1 LPMLSDRAAADRRKC
16 WDMEP
21 SPKRT

>member
-16 WDMEP
+16 WDMRA
-21 SPKRT
+21 SPMRT